1 MASKSFKI
9 LGQLDVSNIIS
20 NTEKLRNALKS
31 SLDTASFQKIEKE
44 FDKLAQAQAAY
55 QQAMKGS
62 FANQSDVKAANKA
75 IADFQKTYAKLSS
88 TVQATLNTK
97 GINISGDLAKEFEK
111 KRKEIEAERQKL
123 AKATKEWKTQIQNA
137 LTGSSLSKSN
147 QQTLARSIFSEEE
160 FKKQFERI
168 KKESEKAFS
177 DMQAEIEGKT
187 IDLTSKREEITNY
200 TNEQKRR
207 TFLSASQQTE
217 YGKLQSKKGIKTT
230 TLSQQQTDL
239 EKLEKEYNNTQ
250 KAYEEKIKNLKKLES
265 ALQQHK
271 ILAVNAAQK
280 EAEYRQQYP
289 EATTRNNDELYR
301 LANQTKMRRLAVQ
314 DAQARLNKYAEG
326 DTVKSLEEDRKKSEQ
341 KLNILRASITN
352 LEAEIQNLTAQT
364 GVLNQ
369 IADANA
375 DARLSDIDTQLDAL
389 KQKLNE
395 VEIEKTTQNQ
405 QLENIKTSYDANHP
419 TNKDTEALEKREQTL
434 NQQIEVARRAAV
446 ENSGLNE
453 TLEKTSEAIR
463 KNTEESQKNVN
474 EMDELIDSQNK
485 VDEAFENMKNSI
497 KTFLS
502 IGSAINMMRSAIR
515 DTFEDIK
522 SLDKSFANIAMVT
535 DYSVQDMWNSYDQY
549 AQMANELGQ
558 STQSVIEASG
568 LYYQQGLDTNES
580 LELTQD
586 TMKLATLAGL
596 DFSEATSQM
605 TAALRGFKMEMDEG
619 ERVTDVYAELAAK
632 AAADVEGIATA
643 MSKTASIASSAGMEF
658 ETTSA
663 FLTQMI
669 ETTQEAPTNIGTAMK
684 TIIARFTELKENVA
698 GTADSEFDDLDYN
711 KVDTALKSV
720 GVSLKDASGQFRD
733 LDDVFLEL
741 AGKWDTLDRNSQ
753 RYELTFSI

>member
-97 GINISGDLAKEFEK
+97 GINISEDLAKEFEK
-111 KRKEIEAERQKL
+111 KRKEIEAKRQKL
-123 AKATKEWKTQIQNA
+123 AKATKEWKAQIQNA

-177 DMQAEIEGKT
+177 DMQAEIKGKT
-187 IDLTSKREEITNY
+187 NDLTSKRKEITNY
-200 TNEQKRR
+200 TDEQKRR

-239 EKLEKEYNNTQ
+239 EKLEKEYNDTQ
-250 KAYEEKIKNLKKLES
+250 KAYEERIENLKKLES
-265 ALQQHK
+265 ALQQYK
-271 ILAVNAAQK
+271 MLATNAAKK
-280 EAEYRQQYP
+280 EVEYRQQHP
-289 EATTRNNDELYR
+289 EANAHNSDELKR
-301 LANQTKMRRLAVQ
+301 LANQTKMRRLEVQ
-314 DAQARLNKYAEG
+314 DAQNRLNDFAKG
-326 DTVKSLEEDRKKSEQ
+326 DTIKSLEEKRKKSEQ
-341 KLNILRASITN
+341 KLNTLRASITN
-352 LEAEIQNLTAQT
+352 LEAEIQSLTDQT
-364 GVLNQ
+364 GTLND
-369 IADANA
+369 IAKVNA
-375 DARLSDIDTQLDAL
+375 EARLSDIDTQLDAL
-389 KQKLNE
+389 KQRLNE
-395 VEIEKTTQNQ
+395 VNTEKTTQNQ

-419 TNKDTEALEKREQTL
+419 TNKDTEDLEKREQAL
-434 NQQIEVARRAAV
+434 NQQIEATRRAAV
-446 ENSGLNE
+446 ANSGLNE

-463 KNTEESQKNVN
+463 ENTEESQKNVN

-549 AQMANELGQ
+549 AKMANELGQ

-605 TAALRGFKMEMDEG
+605 TAALRGFKMEMNEG

-669 ETTQEAPTNIGTAMK
+669 ETTQEAPTNIGTA
-684 TIIARFTELKENVA
+684 N
-698 GTADSEFDDLDYN
+698 
-711 KVDTALKSV
+711 
-720 GVSLKDASGQFRD
+720 
-733 LDDVFLEL
+733 
-741 AGKWDTLDRNSQ
+741 
-753 RYELTFSI
+753 